1 MINKTNTYKKILNL
15 FYQNRVL
22 WATDIAWILS
32 VSRVMVHKTLKIL
45 IEDKKIEKIGLWSHV
60 RYKSLVF
67 IWKNNDN
74 DISSSDEINIKS
86 DNNSK
91 KFEFLI
97 DFKTK
102 KFLDEHFYKFDS
114 DWKILIWYEWFVNWV
129 KDRKFDFEKSL
140 NNYKKIVNYVENLE
154 NNCWLLD
161 ASDIFTKKFDKNY
174 MQKVFYAGEY
184 SFMEFGR
191 SKLAEMT
198 FYAKQSQ
205 NSKLINQWIDEIFYK
220 LECLIKNQKID
231 CIAIT
236 PWSIDRKNQLLWILK
251 ARLWV
256 FNFPFLNIVKYYENG
271 IPIPQKSI
279 KSKEGRIKNATNT
292 IFVDD
297 KNIHKYKNILLIDDF
312 VWSWATLNITAK
324 KIIEAWWKM
333 VTWFAFVWSMDLTYE
348 VINEI

>member
-15 FYQNRVL
+15 FYQNKIL

-45 IEDKKIEKIGLWSHV
+45 VEDKKIEKIWLWSHA

-67 IWKNNDN
+67 TWENNLDYNND
-74 DISSSDEINIKS
+74 
-86 DNNSK
+86 
-91 KFEFLI
+91 KFLV
-97 DFKTK
+97 DYKTK
-102 KFLDEHFYKFDS
+102 KFLDDNFYKFDS
-114 DWKILIWYEWFVNWV
+114 DWKILEWYDGFVIWV
-129 KDRKFDFEKSL
+129 KDRKFDLENSV
-140 NNYKKIVNYVENLE
+140 NNYKKIINYVENLE

-161 ASDIFTKKFDKNY
+161 ASEIFNKKFDKNF
-174 MQKVFYAGEY
+174 MQKVFYAWEY

-205 NSKLINQWIDEIFYK
+205 NSKLINQSIDEIFYK
-220 LECLIKNQKID
+220 LECLIKNEKID
-231 CIAIT
+231 AIAIT

-251 ARLWV
+251 VRLWI
-256 FNFPFLNIVKYYENG
+256 FNLPFVNIVKYYENG
-271 IPIPQKSI
+271 IAIPQKSI

-297 KNIHKYKNILLIDDF
+297 KDIHKYKNILLIDDF

-324 KIIEAWWKM
+324 KIIDTWWRS
-333 VTWFAFVWSMDLTYE
+333 VIWFAFVWSMDLTYE

>member
-15 FYQNRVL
+15 FYQNQVL
-22 WATDIAWILS
+22 WATDISWILAI
-32 VSRVMVHKTLKIL
+32 SRVMVHKTLKIL
-45 IEDKKIEKIGLWSHV
+45 VQDKKIEKIWLWSHA

-67 IWKNNDN
+67 IWENNLDY
-74 DISSSDEINIKS
+74 
-86 DNNSK
+86 NNN
-91 KFEFLI
+91 EFI
-97 DFKTK
+97 VDFKTK
-102 KFLDEHFYKFDS
+102 KFLDENFYKFDS
-114 DWKILIWYEWFVNWV
+114 DWNILEGYLGFVSWV

-140 NNYKKIVNYVENLE
+140 NNYKKIVTYVDQLE

-161 ASDIFTKKFDKNY
+161 ASEIFNKKFDKNY
-174 MQKVFYAGEY
+174 MQKVFYAWEY

-231 CIAIT
+231 SIAIT

-251 ARLWV
+251 VRLWI
-256 FNFPFLNIVKYYENG
+256 FNLPFVNIVKYYENG

-297 KNIHKYKNILLIDDF
+297 KDIHKYKNILLIDDF